1 MYRDFLLRHV
11 GEDEAKVKAKG
22 RTMYRRLSIAS
33 VTFVF
38 AIALTAYKAS
48 SPAASKEA
56 PKPAQ
61 AFGTLGITRTAPT
74 APAVTAAPAV
84 RMAQARP
91 VGGPPTLK
99 KFRVLLPFKV
109 GITFFPISMANELGY
124 LKDEGIDLDLQVA
137 NGSSAVVQQVAAGN
151 AEIGVILAPN
161 TLLGFSEG
169 VKYKA
174 FYDFLTKNSF
184 DVKVIESSPIS
195 RPADLKGKRIGTIDL
210 TRGDLPLLRAELQ
223 RAGLNPQRD
232 VQMVALG
239 FNMALHAQALKDGRV
254 DALNISWNNTVG
266 VESVGVKLKCIT
278 CDEDFQLASETT
290 VAPDGIFQQDRR
302 YIIGFGRA
310 MAKATLF
317 AETNPDA
324 AIAIMKRVAPQEQTD
339 PAFTKTFFAAALGV
353 MKPRQPGKYGLH
365 DIGGWER
372 LQDFMTAPVE
382 GQPTGLRTKVDVS
395 QLVTNEL
402 VEEFNKFDVEAVRK
416 QAMEY
421 RP

>member
-1 MYRDFLLRHV
+1 MH
-11 GEDEAKVKAKG
+11 
-22 RTMYRRLSIAS
+22 RRLSIAS
-33 VTFVF
+33 ATFALAV
-38 AIALTAYKAS
+38 ALTAYGTSA
-48 SPAASKEA
+48 PAASKET

-61 AFGTLGITRTAPT
+61 ATLGILPAAPT
-74 APAVTAAPAV
+74 APAVMEAPKQPAI
-84 RMAQARP
+84 RTAQAQSA
-91 VGGPPTLK
+91 GGPPPLK

-109 GITFFPISMANELGY
+109 GITFFPISVADELGY
-124 LKDEGIDLDLQVA
+124 LKNEGIDLDLQVA
-137 NGSSAVVQQVAAGN
+137 NGSSAVVQQLAAGN

-161 TLLGFSEG
+161 TLLGFAEG

-195 RPADLKGKRIGTIDL
+195 KPADLKGKSIGTIDL

-232 VQMVALG
+232 VQIVALG
-239 FNMALHAQALKDGRV
+239 FNMALHAQALKDGKV
-254 DALNISWNNTVG
+254 DALNISWNNSVG
-266 VESVGVKLKCIT
+266 VEAAGVKLKCVT
-278 CDEDFQLASETT
+278 CGEEFQLASETT
-290 VAPDGIFQQDRR
+290 VAPDRILQRDRR

-324 AIAIMKRVAPQEQTD
+324 AIAIMKKAAPQEHTD
-339 PAFTKTFFAAALGV
+339 PAFTKTFFAAALDI
-353 MKPRQPGKYGLH
+353 MKPRQAGKYGLS

-372 LQDFMTAPVE
+372 LQGFMTAPVE
-382 GQPTGLRTKVDVS
+382 GQPTGLQTKVDVN

-402 VEEFNKFDVEAVRK
+402 VEEFNKFDAEAVRK

>member
-1 MYRDFLLRHV
+1 MH
-11 GEDEAKVKAKG
+11 
-22 RTMYRRLSIAS
+22 RRRSIAS
-33 VTFVF
+33 VIFAL
-38 AIALTAYKAS
+38 AIALTAYTAS
-48 SPAASKEA
+48 SPAVSKEP
-56 PKPAQ
+56 PKPVQ
-61 AFGTLGITRTAPT
+61 AFGTLGITRAAPT
-74 APAVTAAPAV
+74 APAVTAEPAI
-84 RMAQARP
+84 RMAQARS
-91 VGGPPTLK
+91 VGGPPPLK

-109 GITFFPISMANELGY
+109 GITFFPISVANELGY

-137 NGSSAVVQQVAAGN
+137 NGSSAVVQQLAAGN

-174 FYDFLTKNSF
+174 FYDFLTKNTF
-184 DVKVIESSPIS
+184 DVKVIDSSPIN

-266 VESVGVKLKCIT
+266 VEAVGVKLKCIT
-278 CDEDFQLASETT
+278 CDEQFQLASETT

-324 AIAIMKRVAPQEQTD
+324 AIAIMKKVAPQEQTD
-339 PAFTKTFFAAALGV
+339 PAFTKTFFAAALAV
-353 MKPRQPGKYGLH
+353 MKPRQPGKYGLQ

-382 GQPTGLRTKVDVS
+382 GQPTGLQTKVDVN

-402 VEEFNKFDVEAVRK
+402 VQEFNKFDVEAVRK

>member
-1 MYRDFLLRHV
+1 MS
-11 GEDEAKVKAKG
+11 A
-22 RTMYRRLSIAS
+22 
-33 VTFVF
+33 TFTL
-38 AIALTAYKAS
+38 AIAFMACKAS
-48 SPAASKEA
+48 TPAASKEA
-56 PKPAQ
+56 SKPAQ
-61 AFGTLGITRTAPT
+61 ALTTLGTMQAAPT
-74 APAVTAAPAV
+74 ARAVMEAPEKPAIRV
-84 RMAQARP
+84 AQAQP
-91 VGGPPTLK
+91 AAGPPPLK

-109 GITFFPISMANELGY
+109 GITFFPISVANELGY

-210 TRGDLPLLRAELQ
+210 TRGDLPLLRSELQ

-232 VQMVALG
+232 VQVVALG
-239 FNMALHAQALKDGRV
+239 FNMALHAQALTDGRV
-254 DALNISWNNTVG
+254 DALNISWNNSVG
-266 VESVGVKLKCIT
+266 VEAAGVKLKCIT
-278 CDEDFQLASETT
+278 CDEEFQLASETT

-302 YIIGFGRA
+302 YITGFGRA
-310 MAKATLF
+310 LAKATLF

-324 AIAIMKRVAPQEQTD
+324 AIAIMKKAAPQEQTD
-339 PAFTKTFFAAALGV
+339 AAFTKAFFAAALAV
-353 MKPRQPGKYGLH
+353 MKPRQAGKYGLH
-365 DIGGWER
+365 DIGGWQR
-372 LQDFMTAPVE
+372 LQDFMAAPVE
-382 GQPTGLRTKVDVS
+382 GQPTGLQSKVDVN

-402 VEEFNKFDVEAVRK
+402 VQEFNKFDAEAIRK

>member
-1 MYRDFLLRHV
+1 MH
-11 GEDEAKVKAKG
+11 
-22 RTMYRRLSIAS
+22 RRLSITSA
-33 VTFVF
+33 TF
-38 AIALTAYKAS
+38 ALAVAFTAYKAS
-48 SPAASKEA
+48 APAASKEA

-61 AFGTLGITRTAPT
+61 ALTTLGIMQAAPT
-74 APAVTAAPAV
+74 ARAVMEAPKKPAIRV
-84 RMAQARP
+84 AQAQS
-91 VGGPPTLK
+91 VGGPPPLK

-109 GITFFPISMANELGY
+109 GITFFPISVANELGY

-174 FYDFLTKNSF
+174 FYDFLTKNTF

-232 VQMVALG
+232 VQVVALG
-239 FNMALHAQALKDGRV
+239 FNMALHAQALTDGRV
-254 DALNISWNNTVG
+254 DALNISWNNTVS
-266 VESVGVKLKCIT
+266 VEAVGVKLKCIT
-278 CDEDFQLASETT
+278 CDEEFQLASETT

-302 YIIGFGRA
+302 YITGFGRA
-310 MAKATLF
+310 LAKATLF

-324 AIAIMKRVAPQEQTD
+324 ALAIMKKVAPQEHTD
-339 PAFTKTFFAAALGV
+339 TAFTKAFFAAALAV
-353 MKPRQPGKYGLH
+353 MKPRQAGKYGLQ

-372 LQDFMTAPVE
+372 LQDFMAASVE
-382 GQPTGLRTKVDVS
+382 GQPTGLRTKVDVN

-402 VEEFNKFDVEAVRK
+402 VEEFNKFDIEPVRK

>member
-1 MYRDFLLRHV
+1 MH
-11 GEDEAKVKAKG
+11 
-22 RTMYRRLSIAS
+22 RRLSIAS
-33 VTFVF
+33 TTFVL
-38 AIALTAYKAS
+38 AVALTAYEAS
-48 SPAASKEA
+48 APAASKEA

-61 AFGTLGITRTAPT
+61 ALTTLGILPATPT
-74 APAVTAAPAV
+74 APAAMEAPKQPAI
-84 RMAQARP
+84 RTAQAQSG
-91 VGGPPTLK
+91 GGPPPLK

-109 GITFFPISMANELGY
+109 GITFFPISVADELGY
-124 LKDEGIDLDLQVA
+124 LKHEGIDLDLQVA

-174 FYDFLTKNSF
+174 FYDFLTKNTF
-184 DVKVIESSPIS
+184 DVKVIDSSPIGKPS
-195 RPADLKGKRIGTIDL
+195 DLKGKNIGTIDL

-232 VQMVALG
+232 VQIVALG

-254 DALNISWNNTVG
+254 DALNISWNNSVS
-266 VESVGVKLKCIT
+266 VESAGVKLKCVT
-278 CDEDFQLASETT
+278 CGEQFQLASETT
-290 VAPDGIFQQDRR
+290 VAPDRIFQQDRR
-302 YIIGFGRA
+302 YMIGFGRA

-324 AIAIMKRVAPQEQTD
+324 AIAIMKKVAPQEHTD
-339 PAFTKTFFAAALGV
+339 PAFTKTFFAAALDI
-353 MKPRQPGKYGLH
+353 MKPRQAGKYGLS

-372 LQDFMTAPVE
+372 LQGFMTAPVE
-382 GQPTGLRTKVDVS
+382 GQPTGLQTKVDIN

-402 VEEFNKFDVEAVRK
+402 VEEFNKFDAEAVRK